1 MPELN
6 RSPEKLLPN
15 KTVQLTPDPIMR
27 IKKKRNITA
36 GVGVGDVGGDGG
48 GGYYCVI
55 LPLRSEEGIS
65 VSGLWAGC
73 DW

>member
-1 MPELN
+1 
-6 RSPEKLLPN
+6 
-15 KTVQLTPDPIMR
+15 MR

-36 GVGVGDVGGDGG
+36 DVGVGDVGGDGGGDGG